1 LPSYHR
7 AQIYYDLEKINV
19 IDGVVMLVI
28 VFKQYSNHLTI
39 LKSPHLS
46 FISICL
52 TILPMV
58 ETRQSSKRMST
69 PPWLMSLP
77 KRGKG
82 SKKSTTLDAPDSDAT
97 KPLTASVQQ
106 EQDRCRELYSDEQK
120 KDADEIKK
128 SRDEQL
134 ELEQIKRNI
143 AFLQAKVKE
152 LKRLIEDMDTP

>member
-1 LPSYHR
+1 
-7 AQIYYDLEKINV
+7 
-19 IDGVVMLVI
+19 MFVI
-28 VFKQYSNHLTI
+28 VFKQYLNHLTI

-77 KRGKG
+77 KQGKG

-97 KPLTASVQQ
+97 KPLTASVQR

-134 ELEQIKRNI
+134 EQIKGQLEQIKRNN